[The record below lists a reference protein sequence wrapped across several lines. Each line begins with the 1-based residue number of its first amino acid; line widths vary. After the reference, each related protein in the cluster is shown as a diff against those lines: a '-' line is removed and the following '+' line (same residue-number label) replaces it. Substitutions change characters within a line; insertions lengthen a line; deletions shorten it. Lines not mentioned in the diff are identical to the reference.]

1 MVKVTTPKTRKKETV
16 MEQEIHIT
24 LRFNL
29 AIGKVTLN
37 EIVYKLKELRDPL
50 MLNILEHI
58 LRSYDDIIA
67 ERLSRT
73 DLYPSKSRKGLGRH
87 ARKGDPEGRFCRGRK
102 ICKRGYRSK
111 PRRFSTVFG
120 KLDLPLRR
128 AQCLNCG
135 AFYSPLLSALK
146 IGRYAHKETN
156 LEHEI
161 IEAVIDTNYR
171 RLIDGRS
178 IDISLGG
185 IHNIVVGSD
194 IDETFQESVSTED
207 LSAIVADGTPVK
219 EYKGRKG
226 ELRNVIG
233 ITKSGRV
240 EPLGCFTNTAWPE
253 IERIVKE
260 RIKEAESYNIPF
272 IYDGEPGLDD
282 FLSDVAESQRCTW
295 HGPRGLY
302 HSLWHDGLKKKES
315 QPDTDKIKQLIGIEL
330 PEGDFEILKEED
342 KDQVK
347 TKYETSKS
355 EIKDLI
361 KTFYQKGYKHGASY
375 LESLSDHLFTNI
387 ELWLKTGVIAP
398 KTTSLLERVFREI
411 GRRLK
416 RIAWGWSDTAVTNI
430 SKMIMIR
437 QYSRNKWESY
447 WKEKLCIKGYFD
459 IEILSIRFSACTTF

>member
-1 MVKVTTPKTRKKETV
+1 

-29 AIGKVTLN
+29 AIGKVNLN

-50 MLNILEHI
+50 MLKILEHI

-73 DLYPSKSRKGLGRH
+73 DVYPSKARKGLGRH
-87 ARKGDPEGRFCRGRK
+87 VRKGEERFCRGRK
-102 ICKRGYRSK
+102 ISKRGYRSK

-135 AFYSPLLSALK
+135 AFYSPLLSALHV
-146 IGRYAHKETN
+146 GRYARKETN

-194 IDETFQESVSTED
+194 IDETFKEPVSTEN
-207 LSAIVADGTPVK
+207 LSAILADGTGVK
-219 EYKGRKG
+219 ECQGRKG

-240 EPLGCFTNTAWPE
+240 EPLGCFTNTPWPE
-253 IERIVKE
+253 IESIVKK
-260 RIKEAESYNIPF
+260 RIKEADSYNIPF

-295 HGPRGLY
+295 HGSRGLY
-302 HSLWHDGLKKKES
+302 HSLWQDGLKKKES
-315 QPDTDKIKQLIGIEL
+315 QPQTDKIKELIGIEL

-342 KDQVK
+342 KQQVK
-347 TKYETSKS
+347 TRYETSKS

-361 KTFYQKGYKHGASY
+361 KIFYQKGYKHGASY
-375 LESLSDHLFTNI
+375 LENISDRLFTNI

-437 QYSRNKWESY
+437 QYSRDKWEKY
-447 WKEKLCIKGYFD
+447 WKEKLGIKGYFD
-459 IEILSIRFSACTTF
+459 IEIWSIRLSVCTTF